1 MGRTDA
7 NLGQQGG
14 TPDMKLMNRDT
25 YLSLMLTVTA
35 TLLTADLWTRAAA
48 NPPLGDTAAM
58 AQGVGKAPT
67 RGVSSTSTIAFEQ
80 RREMIKL
87 LKALTGEV
95 KGLRGDLKAGEVA
108 VRVKGMPAP

>member
-1 MGRTDA
+1 
-7 NLGQQGG
+7 
-14 TPDMKLMNRDT
+14 MKLMNRDT

-58 AQGVGKAPT
+58 AQGVGKAPP
-67 RGVSSTSTIAFEQ
+67 RGVGSTSTVAFEQ

-87 LKALTGEV
+87 LKALSVEV
-95 KGLRGDLKAGEVA
+95 KGLRSDLKAGA
-108 VRVKGMPAP
+108 VTVKGIPASCPPAAPTRLASPTP